1 MIAKG
6 FFPLFESCFMLGFA
20 VYNCEVMKAE
30 VIVCCHTHRSWLLE
44 MPEHAEM
51 FRRKLPENDSFFE
64 E

>member
-1 MIAKG
+1 
-6 FFPLFESCFMLGFA
+6 MLGFA

-51 FRRKLPENDSFFE
+51 FWRKLPENDSFFE